1 MELTSPASQMR
12 QLRPGTG
19 KWPGQ
24 APQLSIL
31 NPCLFPLH
39 LLIGLSFLQ
48 ALASGPKGKGREEA
62 VGSRDQAGC
71 QHKQQEAENS
81 QRPRGIRAGPGSGH
95 PRTKSRQGGPLLPAP
110 AFPLPATDGQM
121 LQHVSQSR
129 SAEAPLCHPF
139 TLDLVPIPLPEGP
152 TGGKGEALSSLGVRL
167 NQHLFPRTAALW
179 PELEECLS
187 FPSQNTKVTPCPL
200 GP

>member
-1 MELTSPASQMR
+1 MVTSPASQMR
-12 QLRPGTG
+12 QLRPGTE

-24 APQLSIL
+24 VPQLSIL

-48 ALASGPKGKGREEA
+48 ALASGPKGQGREEA

-95 PRTKSRQGGPLLPAP
+95 PRPKSPQGGPLLPAP
-110 AFPLPATDGQM
+110 ASPLPATDGQM
-121 LQHVSQSR
+121 LQHMSR
-129 SAEAPLCHPF
+129 SRPAEAPLPHPF
-139 TLDLVPIPLPEGP
+139 TSGLVFIPLPEGP
-152 TGGKGEALSSLGVRL
+152 TGGKGEALSSLGVPL
-167 NQHLFPRTAALW
+167 NRHLFPRTAALW
-179 PELEECLS
+179 PELEERVS